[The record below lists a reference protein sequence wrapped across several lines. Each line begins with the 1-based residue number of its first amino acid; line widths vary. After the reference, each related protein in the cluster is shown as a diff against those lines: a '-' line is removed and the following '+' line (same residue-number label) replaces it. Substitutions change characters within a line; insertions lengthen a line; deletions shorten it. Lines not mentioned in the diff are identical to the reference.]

1 MDMIKTNG
9 KIFLVVC
16 FFIRKKVLLM
26 SQIKKENLKDYAKK
40 LMFDMDESEYDT
52 LLNEFDI
59 ILKQMD
65 LIGNIKNI
73 NEVEPMSFPF
83 IIDSKT
89 LRPDV
94 VTSAITVEDALS
106 NVKERIG
113 NEIKVPKV
121 VE

>member
-1 MDMIKTNG
+1 
-9 KIFLVVC
+9 
-16 FFIRKKVLLM
+16 M

-83 IIDSKT
+83 IIDNKN
-89 LRPDV
+89 LRPDT
-94 VTSAITVEDALS
+94 VTSSITVEEALS
-106 NVKERIG
+106 NVKEKVG